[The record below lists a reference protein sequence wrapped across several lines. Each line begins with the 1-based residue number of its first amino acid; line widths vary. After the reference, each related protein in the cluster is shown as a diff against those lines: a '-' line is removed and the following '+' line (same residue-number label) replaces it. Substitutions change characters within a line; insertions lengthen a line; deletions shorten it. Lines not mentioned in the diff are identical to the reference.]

1 MTPTAKSPIVAL
13 IMLCAASPAL
23 ADSCTNAI
31 ARTQA
36 QLDVAI
42 ESKADS
48 HGWQRESLNALRNHQ
63 PTPRSLAEAE
73 GGTDFTDALDALDRA
88 RVADRTGDIGACDRE
103 VGHARDVL
111 K

>member
-1 MTPTAKSPIVAL
+1 MTSTSQIPIAAL
-13 IMLCAASPAL
+13 VMLCAASPAL
-23 ADSCTNAI
+23 ADNCTSAI

-42 ESKADS
+42 EGAADS

-73 GGTDFTDALDALDRA
+73 GSTDFTDALDALDRA
-88 RVADRTGDIGACDRE
+88 RVADRSGDIGACDRE
-103 VGHARDVL
+103 IAHARAVL

>member
-63 PTPRSLAEAE
+63 PTPRFARRSRRRHRLH
-73 GGTDFTDALDALDRA
+73 GRSMRSIA
-88 RVADRTGDIGACDRE
+88 RVADRTGVIGARSR
-103 VGHARDVL
+103 VGHARDVAH